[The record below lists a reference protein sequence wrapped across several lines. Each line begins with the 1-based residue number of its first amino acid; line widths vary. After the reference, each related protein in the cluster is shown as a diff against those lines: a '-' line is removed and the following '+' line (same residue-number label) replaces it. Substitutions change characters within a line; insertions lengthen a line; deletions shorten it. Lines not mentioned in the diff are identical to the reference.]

1 MPDDVGDKSE
11 PPTPRRRS
19 EARERGQ
26 VARSQELNA
35 AVMLLVAL
43 MGLLWFGGGI
53 WRALLLVMRTALETT
68 STADIKETLLLSSA
82 ALGRTFWAVAPLVAL
97 IFVFGLAVVFSQ
109 VGFMLTLKPITP
121 SLDKLNPLEGVK
133 RIFSP
138 NSLVMLAQ
146 NLVKLLLI
154 VGVAYTTLKS
164 HAAEIFLAHTLDY
177 AVLAAHAGDLVFDL
191 GIKLV
196 ILLIILALLDYVWQK
211 HRHEKQLK
219 MTKEEVKE
227 EMKRMDGD
235 PIVKRRRREIQMKL
249 AAERVKNA
257 VPQADVVVTNPTHY
271 AIAIKYDADSMSAP
285 RVVAK
290 GVDQLAMRIREIAAS
305 AGIPIV
311 EKPLLARTL
320 YKDVEVGHEIPERF
334 YRAVAEVMAYV
345 YQIAGQNMG
354 PKPVPA

>member
-1 MPDDVGDKSE
+1 MPDDVGDRSE
-11 PPTPRRRS
+11 PPTPRRRM

-35 AVMLLVAL
+35 AVMLLVSL

-53 WRALLLVMRTALETT
+53 WQALLNVMRASLETT
-68 STADIKETLLLSSA
+68 NTADIKETLLLSSA
-82 ALGRTFWAVAPLVAL
+82 SMSSMFWAVSPLIAL
-97 IFVFGLAVVFSQ
+97 IFVFGVAVVLSQ
-109 VGFMLTLKPITP
+109 VGLMFTLKPITP
-121 SLDKLNPLEGVK
+121 SLDKLNPISGFK

-138 NSLVMLAQ
+138 NSFVQLAQ
-146 NLVKLLLI
+146 NIAKLLLI
-154 VGVAYTTLKS
+154 SGVSYITVKS
-164 HAAEIFLAHTLDY
+164 HAAEVFLAHSLDH
-177 AVLAAHAGDLVFDL
+177 AVIVAHAADLVFDL

-196 ILLIILALLDYVWQK
+196 LLLIILALIDYIWQK
-211 HRHEKQLK
+211 YRHEKQLK
-219 MTKEEVKE
+219 MTKDEVKE

-235 PIVKRRRREIQMKL
+235 PIIKRRRREIQMKL
-249 AAERVKNA
+249 AAERLKNA

-290 GVDQLAMRIREIAAS
+290 GVDHLAMRIREIAAS
-305 AGIPIV
+305 ASIPIV
-311 EKPLLARTL
+311 EKPLLARML

-345 YQIAGQNMG
+345 YQLAGQNIG
-354 PKPVPA
+354 PKPVAV